1 MALPSVKSSGP
12 LTITERLKRFDTVPA
27 ASATLAGM
35 GRHIARWAVFLLLSG
50 PIAFAGPPKSLMVN
64 GTKWKIVRQP
74 KIIVKSAMYE
84 GYTSC
89 DKHVIQIVDDL
100 GRCFEAVTLF
110 HELEHASVC
119 NQDFESQQL
128 SGHQAIDRLAFG
140 MPKIIADN
148 PELRHYF
155 GKSRKCSWTDAE

>member
-1 MALPSVKSSGP
+1 LTTVK
-12 LTITERLKRFDTVPA
+12 RLRHLETAQP
-27 ASATLAGM
+27 ATLVGFW
-35 GRHIARWAVFLLLSG
+35 RSIQRWAVFLLLAS
-50 PIAFAGPPKSLMVN
+50 PMAFAGPPKSLMVN

-74 KIIVKSAMYE
+74 DIILKSGRYQ

-89 DKHVIQIVDDL
+89 DQHVIQIVDDL

-110 HELEHASVC
+110 HELEHASMC
-119 NQDFESQQL
+119 NQGFESQQL

-140 MPKIIADN
+140 MPKIMADN

>member
-1 MALPSVKSSGP
+1 MPNLLPP
-12 LTITERLKRFDTVPA
+12 LTTFERLKHLETVPA
-27 ASATLAGM
+27 DPATLAGIW
-35 GRHIARWAVFLLLSG
+35 RHLQQWAVFLLLASST
-50 PIAFAGPPKSLMVN
+50 AFADPPKSLMVN
-64 GTKWKIVRQP
+64 GTQWKIVRQP
-74 KIIVKSAMYE
+74 EIILKSGWYQ

-140 MPKIIADN
+140 MPKIMADN
-148 PELRHYF
+148 PKLRQYF
-155 GKSRKCSWTDAE
+155 GKSRNCSWTDAE